1 MKKRIRIGER
11 GVALFF
17 AMFAL
22 LLLMGIAA
30 ALIFMS
36 NTESAVNSN
45 YRQEQVAFFAANAGL
60 EEARA
65 RMMTSDPNTINSAG
79 TPLPTLAPSATNPII
94 YITNPGSGAAIK
106 PWLSTDTYADLE
118 LCHDGYTGLGLTLAA
133 PDVRCTPT
141 TLPAGTYT
149 PYTSQLPFNGTANAL
164 PYKWV
169 RIAPKVNASVSY
181 LTGAGSTA
189 TITNY
194 LVNTNLATYPATT
207 LICWDGA
214 EEVPL
219 KAPATLCSQMLN
231 AAGAPMNNVYM
242 LTALGVS
249 SSSANA
255 ASKVVNAEVALSPT
269 PPFPYGLFATSN
281 ACPAISFSGNNPSTD
296 SYTTAGGGTYATTN
310 SPTGG
315 DIGSNG
321 GVAVGNGNIG
331 GLVGVLQGPP
341 VGSGPCATPFSIGPK
356 GTDIGPNCPGAG
368 CVPNSATYLPAAYT
382 FPVPPAPKPLPPNT
396 TYNPPNCAGGKKA
409 GLCMVPGT
417 YGNISITGTLT
428 MAPGTYNINSLS
440 MTGNAAIVVNP
451 PGALQ
456 FNVGGCGD
464 ATCTAANALANP
476 LAVAGNGITD
486 DANPN
491 DFTINYAGSGTISIA
506 GNGNVTAI
514 LNSPNATITQV
525 GNGNWYGSI
534 LGSQISLGGNAF
546 FHFDRASALA
556 PNNNGYFT
564 MISYREVP
572 Y

>member
-1 MKKRIRIGER
+1 MKKLIRNGER

-17 AMFAL
+17 SIFAL
-22 LLLMGIAA
+22 LLLTGIAA
-30 ALIFMS
+30 ALIFMA
-36 NTESAVNSN
+36 NTETAVNSN

-65 RMMTSDPNTINSAG
+65 RMMASDPNTVNSTAL
-79 TPLPTLAPSATNPII
+79 PLPIKAPTAANQSVL
-94 YITNPGSGAAIK
+94 YIVNPGNVANSVQ
-106 PWLSTDTYADLE
+106 PWNKNNAYADNE
-118 LCHDGYTGLGLTLAA
+118 LCHDGYGIFGTAVA
-133 PDVRCTPT
+133 PDIRCDTSG
-141 TLPAGTYT
+141 LPGAGWYAS
-149 PYTSQLPFNGTANAL
+149 YNSALPFNTTSAAL

-169 RIAPKVNASVSY
+169 RIAPKVNNSMTY

-189 TITNY
+189 TVSNY
-194 LVNTNLATYPATT
+194 LVNTGALPSA

-219 KAPATLCSQMLN
+219 KTTATKCSDMLT
-231 AAGAPMNNVYM
+231 AAGAPMNNVYI

-249 SSSANA
+249 SNDATA
-255 ASKVVNAEVALSPT
+255 AQKLVQSEVALNPT
-269 PPFPYGLFATSN
+269 PPFPYGLFATSS
-281 ACPAISFSGNNPSTD
+281 ACPAINFTGNNPATD
-296 SYTTAGGGTYATTN
+296 SYTTAGGGTYASTKT
-310 SPTGG
+310 STGG

-331 GLVGVLQGPP
+331 GLVGVIQAPP
-341 VGSGPCATPFSIGPK
+341 AGSGPCAAPFSIGPN
-356 GTDIGPNCPGAG
+356 GTDVGPNCPGAS
-368 CVPNSATYLPAAYT
+368 CVPNSPTYLPAPYT
-382 FPVPPAPKPLPPNT
+382 FPVPPAPSPLPPNK

-440 MTGNAAIVVNP
+440 MTGNAQIVVNP
-451 PGALQ
+451 PGALT

-464 ATCTAANALANP
+464 ATCSAANALANP
-476 LAVAGNGITD
+476 LAIAGNGITD

-491 DFTINYAGSGTISIA
+491 DFTINYAGAGTISIA

-514 LNSPNATITQV
+514 LNSPNATITQQ

-534 LGSQISLGGNAF
+534 LGSQITLGGNAF

-556 PNNNGYFT
+556 PNNNGYYT
-564 MISYREVP
+564 MISFRELS